1 MKINQIFLLVS
12 ALLVTFSF
20 STAQAQSDIKIPFML
35 AQGQKLFNENCSSC
49 HNVDLSGVDDRG
61 PPLLHPYYK
70 PSHHGD
76 EAFYKAALN
85 GTRAHH
91 WKFGDMPAIKGMTR
105 KKMDSIIPYVRYF
118 QKQKKLY

>member
-1 MKINQIFLLVS
+1 MKFNQIFLLVS
-12 ALLVTFSF
+12 SLLFTFS
-20 STAQAQSDIKIPFML
+20 SSAAQAQIDIEIPFIY
-35 AQGQKLFNENCSSC
+35 AKGQMLFNKNCSSC
-49 HNVDLSGVDDRG
+49 HNVDLSGSDIG

-91 WKFGDMPAIKGMTR
+91 WKFGDMPAVKGMTR
-105 KKMDSIIPYVRYF
+105 EKMKSIVPYVRYF